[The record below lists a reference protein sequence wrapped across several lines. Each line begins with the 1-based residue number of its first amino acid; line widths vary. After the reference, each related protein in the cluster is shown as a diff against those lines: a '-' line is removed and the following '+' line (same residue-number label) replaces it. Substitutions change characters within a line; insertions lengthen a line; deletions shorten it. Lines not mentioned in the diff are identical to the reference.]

1 MLFYGGGVVFGARF
15 GAWLLAAASASA
27 AAAAAASLPP
37 TPAAWNSTAGIM
49 SGGADSQAGLVNS
62 SSGSSSANASS
73 VFAFSAFACAL
84 TIVLTI
90 ALRRA
95 DWLQVRGQ
103 VEASTAPTN
112 SRIFPIKHAFSFHHT
127 RTIIFS
133 GRLRQ
138 FFFDHVS
145 RNNAKNMSHT
155 LHCLAR

>member
-27 AAAAAASLPP
+27 AAAAAAASASLPP

-49 SGGADSQAGLVNS
+49 SGGADSQAGLVSNS

-73 VFAFSAFACAL
+73 VFAFSAFACVL
-84 TIVLTI
+84 TIALTI

-103 VEASTAPTN
+103 MEA
-112 SRIFPIKHAFSFHHT
+112 
-127 RTIIFS
+127 
-133 GRLRQ
+133 RQ
-138 FFFDHVS
+138 QQ
-145 RNNAKNMSHT
+145 RQQ
-155 LHCLAR
+155 